1 MALMFGSLG
10 IWEIVFIL
18 ILGLLVFGPRKLPEI
33 SRTIGRTLGE
43 LRRSAE
49 DFQRTVEREATDLER
64 SVKPVSRET
73 GKTEARAPKAAEGGQ
88 EEAADESEPASDEG
102 PD

>member
-1 MALMFGSLG
+1 MFGSLG

-49 DFQRTVEREATDLER
+49 DFQRTVEREAMDLEK

-73 GKTEARAPKAAEGGQ
+73 GTTGARAPKPADGGQ
-88 EEAADESEPASDEG
+88 ESSTDESKPSSDEG
-102 PD
+102 PA

>member
-1 MALMFGSLG
+1 MFGSLG
-10 IWEIVFIL
+10 IWEIVFIV

-49 DFQRTVEREATDLER
+49 DFQRTVEREAMDLEK

-73 GKTEARAPKAAEGGQ
+73 GTAEERAPKPADGSQ
-88 EEAADESEPASDEG
+88 EEAADEPEPSSDEG
-102 PD
+102 PA

>member
-1 MALMFGSLG
+1 MFGSLG
-10 IWEIVFIL
+10 IWEIVFIV

-49 DFQRTVEREATDLER
+49 DFQRTVEREAMDLER
-64 SVKPVSRET
+64 SVKPVARGDTEPGDLET
-73 GKTEARAPKAAEGGQ
+73 SGNN
-88 EEAADESEPASDEG
+88 SDSNSSGAGEQA
-102 PD
+102 